1 MRSVPSDND
10 GAEKTSYDPADEGR
24 DIPGL
29 RRIVSSLPVDH
40 MGTFVYL
47 RGWRKEESQW
57 PPIVFVHDLGEQA
70 DEYAAAA
77 ESFVVRG
84 YTCYAF
90 DLRGHGRSGRL
101 LGHLTRFDSLV
112 KDLLQV
118 AAWVKHKESGQSP
131 VIIGQGVGALIAAE
145 FAHRFAGFCGGMVLA
160 SPCFELSRKPSLPL
174 KSLLKVSSEIWPT
187 WRPPRLLSPNFTET
201 LAAPLRLTSASID
214 TILDAMNRSDRM
226 LQKCAVNTLILCPEH
241 DPIASYQTLK
251 KTVAMHSNPKLKA
264 VDLGG
269 MSRGMF
275 KGKSDTCQTA
285 IDEISAWLEPQRVRP
300 KPTIHPSEPRPSH
313 PLSALDALSTSDP
326 AATVSAAKD

>member
-1 MRSVPSDND
+1 
-10 GAEKTSYDPADEGR
+10 
-24 DIPGL
+24 
-29 RRIVSSLPVDH
+29 

-57 PPIVFVHDLGEQA
+57 PPIIFVHDLGEQA
-70 DEYAAAA
+70 DEYASAA

-84 YTCYAF
+84 YTVYAF
-90 DLRGHGRSGRL
+90 DMRGHGRSGRL

-145 FAHRFAGFCGGMVLA
+145 FAHRFGGFCGGIVLA
-160 SPCFELSRKPSLPL
+160 SPCFELSRKPSIPL
-174 KSLLKVSSEIWPT
+174 KSLLKISSEIWPT

-214 TILDAMNRSDRM
+214 TILDAMQRSDHM
-226 LQKCAVNTLILCPEH
+226 LQKCSVNTLILCPEH
-241 DPIASYQTLK
+241 DAVSTYQTLK
-251 KTVAMHSNPKLKA
+251 RTVAMHSNPKLKA

-269 MSRGMF
+269 ISRGMF
-275 KGKSDTCQTA
+275 KGKSENYQIA
-285 IDEISAWLEPQRVRP
+285 IDEISSWLEPHRLRQ
-300 KPTIHPSEPRPSH
+300 KPTVTISDHRPSGT
-313 PLSALDALSTSDP
+313 PSALDPYSTSDV
-326 AATVSAAKD
+326 AATDHVPKD

>member
-1 MRSVPSDND
+1 MRTDPSEHS
-10 GAEKTSYDPADEGR
+10 GADKPNYDPGDDDR

-57 PPIVFVHDLGEQA
+57 PPIIFVHDLGEQA
-70 DEYAAAA
+70 DEYAKAA

-131 VIIGQGVGALIAAE
+131 VIVGQGVGALIAAD
-145 FAHRFAGFCGGMVLA
+145 FAHRFSVFCGGIVLA
-160 SPCFELSRKPSLPL
+160 SPCFELSRKPSFPL
-174 KSLLKVSSEIWPT
+174 KSLLKISSEIWPT

-201 LAAPLRLTSASID
+201 LASSLRLTSASID
-214 TILDAMNRSDRM
+214 TILDAMQRSDDM
-226 LQKCAVNTLILCPEH
+226 LQKCSVNTLILCPEH
-241 DPIASYQTLK
+241 DPISTYQTLK
-251 KTVAMHSNPKLKA
+251 KTVAMHSNTKLKSI
-264 VDLGG
+264 DLGG
-269 MSRGMF
+269 ISRCMF
-275 KGKSDTCQTA
+275 KGKAENYQIA
-285 IDEISAWLEPQRVRP
+285 IDEISTWLEPQRISIKSNISSANPHYSSLATRAFD
-300 KPTIHPSEPRPSH
+300 S
-313 PLSALDALSTSDP
+313 PLTSD
-326 AATVSAAKD
+326 TTDNVQKD